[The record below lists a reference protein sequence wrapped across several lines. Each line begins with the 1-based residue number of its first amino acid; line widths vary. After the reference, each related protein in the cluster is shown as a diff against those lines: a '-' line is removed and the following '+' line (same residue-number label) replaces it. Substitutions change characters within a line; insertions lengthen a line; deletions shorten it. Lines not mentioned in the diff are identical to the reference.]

1 VTTLCNVNII
11 LVLTCIFF
19 DSLVLGWD

>member
-11 LVLTCIFF
+11 LVLTCIFV
-19 DSLVLGWD
+19 DSLVLWQY